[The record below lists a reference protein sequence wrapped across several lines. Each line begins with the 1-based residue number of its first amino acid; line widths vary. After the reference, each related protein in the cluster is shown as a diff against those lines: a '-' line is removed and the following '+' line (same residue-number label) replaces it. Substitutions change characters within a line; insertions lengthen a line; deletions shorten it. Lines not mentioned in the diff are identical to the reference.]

1 MRCNEVIKKLKAM
14 ADPIMAEYKYNR
26 GCRAQICYGIKVC
39 DLRKIAAAIGKD
51 HPLAL
56 ELFDSGIHEARKLAS
71 MIDDPQLVTRDQM
84 EKWVA
89 AFDSW
94 DVCDCCCSSLF
105 VKTRYACT
113 KALEWSRRNEEYVK
127 RAAFALMAH
136 LVFHDKSAEDE
147 LFEQFFPAIKSG
159 AMDDRH
165 FVKKAVNWS
174 LRQIGKRNKDLN
186 KKAIKLADEILKFD
200 SKNAQ
205 WIAAH
210 ALRELTGPTINI
222 LGYPR

>member
-1 MRCNEVIKKLKAM
+1 MRYDDLIKKLEAM
-14 ADPIMAEYKYNR
+14 ADPAIADYKYKR
-26 GCRAQICYGIKVC
+26 GCRAQNCYGIKVS
-39 DLRKIAAAIGKD
+39 DLRKIARDTGID

-174 LRQIGKRNKDLN
+174 LRQIGKRNKNLN
-186 KKAIKLADEILKFD
+186 KKAIKLAKEILIFE
-200 SKNAQ
+200 SKNAH

-210 ALRELTGPTINI
+210 ALRELTGSKINI

>member
-1 MRCNEVIKKLKAM
+1 MRCDDLIKQLEAM
-14 ADPIMAEYKYNR
+14 ADPSIADYKYKR
-26 GCRAQICYGIKVC
+26 GCRAQNCYGIKVG
-39 DLRKIAAAIGKD
+39 DLRKIARGTGLD

-56 ELFDSGIHEARKLAS
+56 ELFDSGINEARKLAS
-71 MIDDPQLVTRDQM
+71 MIDDPQQVTRDQM
-84 EKWVA
+84 EKWAA

-136 LVFHDKSAEDE
+136 LVFHDKTAGDE
-147 LFEQFFPAIKSG
+147 MFEQFFPAIKRG
-159 AMDDRH
+159 ALDDRH

-186 KKAIKLADEILKFD
+186 KKAIKLAGAILKLE
-200 SKNAQ
+200 SKTAQ

-210 ALRELTGPTINI
+210 ALRELTGPKINI